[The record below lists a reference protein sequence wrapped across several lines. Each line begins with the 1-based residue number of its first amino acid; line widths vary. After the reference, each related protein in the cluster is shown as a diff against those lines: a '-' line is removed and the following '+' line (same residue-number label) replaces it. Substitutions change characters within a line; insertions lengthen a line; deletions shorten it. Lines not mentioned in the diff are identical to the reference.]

1 MLPAAVEAVILG
13 HISRSEIRR
22 SVGQLTGNGLALTG
36 LIFGYLG
43 VAAIPLLIV
52 AAFTIPKIIVSEIP
66 KREASAIRQLQ
77 GRQSGGGDLFQQPS
91 GPGIYAGLEHAG

>member
-1 MLPAAVEAVILG
+1 MGLRLPASFLG
-13 HISRSEIRR
+13 IS
-22 SVGQLTGNGLALTG
+22 VLQ
-36 LIFGYLG
+36 
-43 VAAIPLLIV
+43 AIPLLIV